1 MASKVKVNE
10 DLQKERNRCSFN
22 VEELTNFIDGSA
34 KETADRRK
42 SENKILSIKELKD
55 VVPEEYLSHKEKYE
69 NAIRKAVK
77 LYAVLK
83 EMADKDASEMEM
95 ARSMYANRTIPAI
108 FKDTSPFTL
117 HFAMFIPTIIGQ
129 ADEKQ
134 KEYWLKRAIN
144 MEIIGT
150 YAQTELGHGTFIRGL
165 ETSATYDPKTE
176 EFVLHSPTLTS
187 YKWWP
192 GNLGHT
198 VNYCVVMAR
207 LYTQGKDCG
216 IQPFMVQVRDEE
228 THIPLRGIK
237 IGEIGA
243 KLGYNTANNGFLGF
257 DNLRIP
263 RDRMLMKNAQ
273 VLKDGTFKVSP
284 NSKLTYGT
292 MVFVRVMI
300 VNGVANLLARVAT
313 IAVRYSA
320 VRRQSQLKPNEP
332 EPQILDYL
340 TQQHKLFI
348 AIASSH
354 AYTNTAKWLW
364 NLYSKVSGELQAGK
378 LDHLPEL
385 HSLACCLKAVS
396 TMDGSAMAERCRL
409 ACGGHGYMMSSN
421 LPLIYG
427 LVTAA
432 YTLEGE
438 FTVLM
443 LQTARSL
450 VKAYEQAAKGK
461 PYSPTMAYLGDK
473 TPLQKWDG
481 SVDCIAKS
489 FQKIAA
495 GKVASCV
502 ANINKYKKSGLCP
515 EDAWNMTSVQ
525 LVAAS
530 EAHCRAIILS
540 TYKSEL
546 ARRSASVSE
555 PLKVVLNQLVELYCV
570 YWALE
575 KVGDLLLYTA
585 ISETDIQELQKKYEA
600 LLMLIRPN
608 AVGLVDAFD
617 FRDEIL
623 NSALGAYDG
632 RVYERLMEEALKS
645 PLNAQPVNETFH
657 KYLKPFMQGK
667 L

>member
-10 DLQKERNRCSFN
+10 DLQKERNGCSFN
-22 VEELTNFIDGSA
+22 VEELTYFLDGSA
-34 KETADRRK
+34 KETTERRQLD
-42 SENKILSIKELKD
+42 SKILNIKEISD
-55 VVPEEYLSHKEKYE
+55 DIPEEYLSHKEKYE

-77 LYAVLK
+77 LYTVLR
-83 EMADKDASEMEM
+83 EMGDKDASDMERS
-95 ARSMYANRTIPAI
+95 RSMYTNRTIAAI
-108 FKDTSPFTL
+108 FKDTSPFAL

-129 ADEKQ
+129 ADENQKQ
-134 KEYWLKRAIN
+134 YWLRRAYN

-176 EFVLHSPTLTS
+176 EFILHSPTLTA

-228 THIPLRGIK
+228 THMPLKGIK

-257 DNLRIP
+257 ENFRIP

-300 VNGVANLLARVAT
+300 VNGVANQLARVAT

-320 VRRQSQLKPNEP
+320 VRRQSQLKPDEP

-354 AYTNTAKWLW
+354 AFSITAKWLW
-364 NLYSKVSGELQAGK
+364 NLYHKVSEELQAGN

-396 TMDGSAMAERCRL
+396 TMDVSAMVERCRL

-427 LVTAA
+427 MVTAA

-450 VKAYEQAAKGK
+450 VKAYEQTAKGK

-473 TPLQKWDG
+473 TPLPKWDG
-481 SVDCIAKS
+481 SIECIAKS

-495 GKVASCV
+495 GKLLSCV
-502 ANINKYKKSGLCP
+502 ANINKYKKAGLSP

-530 EAHCRAIILS
+530 EAHCRAIVLS
-540 TYKSEL
+540 TYKSEM
-546 ARRSASVSE
+546 ARKTALLSQ
-555 PLKVVLNQLVELYCV
+555 PLKIVLNQLVELYCV

-575 KVGDLLLYTA
+575 KIGDLLLVC
-585 ISETDIQELQKKYEA
+585 I
-600 LLMLIRPN
+600 
-608 AVGLVDAFD
+608 
-617 FRDEIL
+617 
-623 NSALGAYDG
+623 
-632 RVYERLMEEALKS
+632 
-645 PLNAQPVNETFH
+645 
-657 KYLKPFMQGK
+657 
-667 L
+667 